1 MSIKLV
7 TLTAFNNVIS
17 KLTGHPFYVLEDK
30 IEQPTTENL
39 TSYIENNFN
48 SLFNYG
54 INIRRIGTL
63 DGSGPAL
70 VIADKHTD
78 NGVYGAYAYFGYG
91 NSLTVRRCVNGKW
104 YDGKN

>member
-54 INIRRIGTL
+54 I
-63 DGSGPAL
+63 
-70 VIADKHTD
+70 K
-78 NGVYGAYAYFGYG
+78 Y
-91 NSLTVRRCVNGKW
+91 
-104 YDGKN
+104 